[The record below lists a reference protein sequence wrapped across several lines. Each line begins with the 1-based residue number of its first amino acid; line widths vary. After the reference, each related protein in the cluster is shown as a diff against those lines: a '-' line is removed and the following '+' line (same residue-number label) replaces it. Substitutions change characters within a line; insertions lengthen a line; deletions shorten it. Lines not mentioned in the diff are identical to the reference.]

1 MAGKIVLYDLPCK
14 GRCASW
20 SPNVWKT
27 RLPLNYK
34 GIPYRTEWL
43 KHQEIAPKLKELGI
57 PPNEPAPGGPPQSPY
72 TVPAIQLADATG
84 VMDSAAIA
92 AKLESIHPE
101 PSLHLDNGLVE
112 KVGPLIG
119 KVAFPL
125 LPVFMPRIARDIILE
140 EYVEWF
146 REARAQTFGMPL
158 DELERTRGGDQ
169 AWEAAGPGLI
179 ELTGFLAKQKRDE
192 GPFILGS
199 QVCYAD
205 FLIVSM
211 MEALRRIGQDIFD
224 RFIQASG
231 DESLRKLHEACQ
243 RWMENDQ

>member
-1 MAGKIVLYDLPCK
+1 MFSLFDEMRLT
-14 GRCASW
+14 
-20 SPNVWKT
+20 T
-27 RLPLNYK
+27 RATARLALNYK

-57 PPNEPAPGGPPQSPY
+57 PPNEPAPSGPPQSPY
-72 TVPAIQLADATG
+72 TVPAIQLPG
-84 VMDSAAIA
+84 GPGIMDSAAIA

-140 EYVEWF
+140 EYAEWF
-146 REARAQTFGMPL
+146 AEARAQKLGMPL

-169 AWEAAGPGLI
+169 AWEAARPGLI
-179 ELTGFLAKQKRDE
+179 ELTQFLAEQKRDD

-211 MEALRRIGQDIFD
+211 MEALRRIGQDLFE
-224 RFIQASG
+224 RFIQVSG
-231 DESLRKLHEACQ
+231 DHSLRKLHEACQ
-243 RWMENDQ
+243 RWMRSDQ